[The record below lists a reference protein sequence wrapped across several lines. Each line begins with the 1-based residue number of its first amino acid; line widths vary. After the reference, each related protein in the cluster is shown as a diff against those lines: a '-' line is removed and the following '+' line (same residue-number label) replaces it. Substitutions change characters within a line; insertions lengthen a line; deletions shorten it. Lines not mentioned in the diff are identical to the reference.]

1 MMRLNKFIL
10 AALTVSLSSAAL
22 AQPLQLKTHLAA
34 ANNFGITST
43 LIEGEKEAILINAQF
58 TRSEALRVAADI
70 IESGKTLKTIFISYG
85 DPDYYFG
92 LQVLKQYF
100 PQVEIIA
107 TPETVKHIADTQALK
122 LRYWGEKYGNNAPT
136 ATIVPQSFSGKTL
149 SLEGKS
155 IEIKGQD
162 ERTFLWIPELKAVV
176 GGNLVSSGIHVWTA
190 DTPTAQDRQKVQQ
203 GLAQIQALNPKIVIP
218 AHMAAD
224 AATGMQAVNFSQSYL
239 KHYEQAVKHSKNA
252 AQLVQKMQAQY
263 PQFKQTATLEL
274 GAKVVKGEM
283 QWP

>member
-1 MMRLNKFIL
+1 MKLHHLIVAGL
-10 AALTVSLSSAAL
+10 SLGLHAAAM
-22 AQPLQLKTHLAA
+22 AQPLLLKTHLAA

-43 LIEGEKEAILINAQF
+43 LIEGEKEAILVNAQF

-70 IESGKTLKTIFISYG
+70 LDSGKHLTTIFISYG

-100 PQVEIIA
+100 PAAQIIA
-107 TPETVKHIADTQALK
+107 TPETVKHIQDTQALK
-122 LRYWGEKYGNNAPT
+122 LKYWGQLYGNNAPT
-136 ATIVPQSFSGKTL
+136 ATIVPQRFSGKSL
-149 SLEGKS
+149 SLDGKT
-155 IEIKGQD
+155 IEIMGQG

-190 DTPTAQDRQKVQQ
+190 DTPTAQERQKLQQ
-203 GLAQIQALNPKIVIP
+203 GLAQISALQPKIVIP
-218 AHMAAD
+218 AHMAAG
-224 AATGMQAVNFSQSYL
+224 AATGMAAVNFTQSYL
-239 KHYEQAVKHSKNA
+239 KHYERAVNASHNA
-252 AQLVQKMQAQY
+252 AQLSQAMQQRY
-263 PQFKQTATLEL
+263 PAFKATATLDL

>member
-1 MMRLNKFIL
+1 MTVKKLML
-10 AALTVSLSSAAL
+10 AGLALGLTSAAM
-22 AQPLQLKTHLAA
+22 AQPLVLKTHLAA

-43 LIEGEKEAILINAQF
+43 LIEGEKDAILVNAQF

-70 IESGKTLKTIFISYG
+70 LESGKTLKTIFISYG

-100 PQVEIIA
+100 PDAQIIA
-107 TPETVKHIADTQALK
+107 TPATVKHIADTQALK
-122 LRYWGEKYGNNAPT
+122 LRYWGEKYGHNAPS
-136 ATIVPQSFSGKTL
+136 ATIVPQSFSGTELKL
-149 SLEGKS
+149 DGKS

-190 DTPTAQDRQKVQQ
+190 DTPTAQDRQKVQH
-203 GLAQIQALNPKIVIP
+203 GLAQIQALKPKIVIP

-224 AATGMQAVNFSQSYL
+224 AATGMQAVNFTQSYL
-239 KHYEQAVKHSKNA
+239 KHYEVAAKQSQNA